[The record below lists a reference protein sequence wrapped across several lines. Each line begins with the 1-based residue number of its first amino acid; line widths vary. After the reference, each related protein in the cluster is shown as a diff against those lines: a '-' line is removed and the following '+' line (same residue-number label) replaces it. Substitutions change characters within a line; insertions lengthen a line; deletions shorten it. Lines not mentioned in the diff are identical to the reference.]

1 MAARVIMVASG
12 KGGTGKST
20 VSVFTAGCLAKRGRR
35 VLLVELDSGLRSV
48 DYIAGIAGKTV
59 YDIGDILEG
68 RCDAAKAIVES
79 PLYKGLYV
87 VSAPYSGGNVRVDA
101 LAAFV
106 RSAREVFDDIFLDT
120 AAGMGVPF
128 LAAMSVCTMG
138 LIVITH
144 DPVATRDGRIVCDAL
159 CEHGVTQLRLV
170 INKVPPTIEECGV
183 NDLDECIDTVGA
195 QLLGV
200 VPLRQAVADAGS
212 HGLGLPPS
220 EKEIAHA
227 VFHAMAARL
236 CGEEVPLLVR

>member
-35 VLLVELDSGLRSV
+35 VLIVELDSGLRSV
-48 DYIAGIAGKTV
+48 DYIAGIAGKTA
-59 YDIGDILEG
+59 YDIGDILDG
-68 RCDAAKAIVES
+68 RCDAGKAIVES

-87 VSAPYSGGNVRVDA
+87 VSAPYSGGVIRVDA

-106 RSAREVFDDIFLDT
+106 KSAQQVFDDVFLDT

-128 LAAMSVCTMG
+128 LSAMSVSTMG
-138 LIVITH
+138 LIVVTP
-144 DPVATRDGRIVCDAL
+144 DPVAIRDGRIVCDAL
-159 CEHGVTQLRLV
+159 CEHGVDEMRLV
-170 INKVPPTIEECGV
+170 INKVPARIEDCGV
-183 NDLDECIDTVGA
+183 DDLDECIDTVGA

-200 VPLRQAVADAGS
+200 VPLRQAVADAGAYGV
-212 HGLGLPPS
+212 GLAPP
-220 EKEIAHA
+220 EKEVSHA

-236 CGEEVPLLVR
+236 CGEQVPLLIR

>member
-106 RSAREVFDDIFLDT
+106 RSAREVFDDIFLVCRCGAIARAVNLSSILHNLT
-120 AAGMGVPF
+120 ICPAGRACRF
-128 LAAMSVCTMG
+128 LKI
-138 LIVITH
+138 LYIT
-144 DPVATRDGRIVCDAL
+144 R
-159 CEHGVTQLRLV
+159 
-170 INKVPPTIEECGV
+170 
-183 NDLDECIDTVGA
+183 
-195 QLLGV
+195 
-200 VPLRQAVADAGS
+200 
-212 HGLGLPPS
+212 
-220 EKEIAHA
+220 
-227 VFHAMAARL
+227 RL
-236 CGEEVPLLVR
+236 CGRGRCDIMKKIRPSIRGRPDQEAVYEDPRTGRARACADDGG